1 MAFKLAQDAD
11 AFGDVTGLPFGG
23 EGSGGFLK
31 LGQVEVLGTGLLAGD
46 IAHPGEEEFH
56 EGGALLEVV
65 GLDLG
70 FDLFFALLE
79 PRAVGGLS
87 VVILLAFEVGFLLFF
102 DVFVKGFEDFFE
114 VLFQ

>member
-1 MAFKLAQDAD
+1 ML
-11 AFGDVTGLPFGG
+11 
-23 EGSGGFLK
+23 GS
-31 LGQVEVLGTGLLAGD
+31 GLLAGD

-56 EGGALLEVV
+56 EGGTLLEVV

-79 PRAVGGLS
+79 PRAVGGLG
-87 VVILLAFEVGFLLFF
+87 VMVLLAFEVGFLLLFNGL
-102 DVFVKGFEDFFE
+102 VKGFEDFFE